1 MKIQRACPEQL
12 PQILKIYE
20 AARAYMREQ
29 GNPEQWK
36 DGYPEE
42 ALICSD
48 IERGNLYLC
57 CEGEELLGVFYYAE
71 EDDPTYRYI
80 EGNWLNADPYG
91 VVHRIAVASHKKG
104 VASFCFAYAFS
115 RCRNLK
121 IDTHKDNLP
130 MQRALAK
137 NGFVPCGVIYLE
149 NGEARLAF
157 QKTE

>member
-1 MKIQRACPEQL
+1 MKIQRAAPAQL

-42 ALICSD
+42 ALITSD

>member
-1 MKIQRACPEQL
+1 MKVQRAALHQL

-29 GNPEQWK
+29 GNPLQWK

-42 ALICSD
+42 SLIRSD

-57 CEGEELLGVFYYAE
+57 SDGAELLGVFYYAE
-71 EDDPTYRYI
+71 EEDPSYRYI
-80 EGNWLNADPYG
+80 EGSWLNAAPYG

-104 VASFCFAYAFS
+104 VASFCFSYAFS
-115 RCRNLK
+115 RCHNLK

-130 MQRALAK
+130 MQRALEK
-137 NGFVPCGVIYLE
+137 NGFLPCGVIYLE

-157 QKTE
+157 QKSE